1 MKSIVDHRKKYAYF
15 HLYKAHSE
23 LYGKTDKMTTNIWTN
38 EFNFKYIKNVCLQ
51 NNVLRTKKF
60 QDVIT
65 YIFPH
70 KSAELH
76 NSASA
81 RSSSPEVFSGKGVL
95 KICCKFTEEHPCRS
109 AISRVQQ
116 LYWNLTLSWVF
127 SCKFAACFRNTFSWE
142 HLWRA
147 ASEVDNSCLITC

>member
-60 QDVIT
+60 QDVINRYFLINLLSST
-65 YIFPH
+65 TLQVLEAALQRCSQEKVFWKYVTNLQKNTHVEVRSQEFSNFIEISLCHGCSPVNLLHVFGTPFP
-70 KSAELH
+70 E
-76 NSASA
+76 NT
-81 RSSSPEVFSGKGVL
+81 SGGLLL
-95 KICCKFTEEHPCRS
+95 KWII
-109 AISRVQQ
+109 AV
-116 LYWNLTLSWVF
+116 
-127 SCKFAACFRNTFSWE
+127 
-142 HLWRA
+142 
-147 ASEVDNSCLITC
+147 